1 MAASSAYPG
10 ETVSQN
16 NDDAPTGPIRGQ
28 TQPPG
33 GRRTAAPA
41 PTRRRDIAADLTA
54 AALLVIALL
63 LPWNLYFGIAI
74 PGSNKALLAV
84 LFVVTLLSLASVAV
98 AGGWRSSGARFNPE
112 TAGRLRLALNVPY
125 VLLVLAFVGFDV
137 VETARFG
144 GTVNVPGGV

>member
-74 PGSNKALLAV
+74 PGSNKPLLAV
-84 LFVVTLLSLASVAV
+84 LFVVTLLSLASVA
-98 AGGWRSSGARFNPE
+98 AFNPE
-112 TAGRLRLALNVPY
+112 PAGRLRLALNVPY